1 MPSVKEI
8 GATKACTTSRRRTYK
23 DYVDLYFILAE
34 YHASLEEIIAVAE
47 RKCRHEFNSRLFAEQ
62 LLFLDDVHDYDI
74 DFLKRSVAAPDI
86 TEFFRDRIRELPLSW
101 GNLCRF
107 KLAAWE

>member
-34 YHASLEEIIAVAE
+34 YHASLEEIIAVG
-47 RKCRHEFNSRLFAEQ
+47 RKKMS
-62 LLFLDDVHDYDI
+62 
-74 DFLKRSVAAPDI
+74 P
-86 TEFFRDRIRELPLSW
+86 
-101 GNLCRF
+101 
-107 KLAAWE
+107 